1 MTQDLE
7 TRIRLIEDRIAI
19 SELRAR
25 YCFLVDHG
33 KGREAVDLFTEDG
46 EFHGPVKSYRGRQ
59 EQLRHYDE
67 HVLSGMWHFISNE
80 IIQIDGDSATGQ
92 CYCHMPSVC
101 NGESYVCACR
111 YDDVLTKQDGSWK
124 FKSRTVTFY
133 YFVPLKE
140 GWAKERMQFP
150 SPQAATS
157 AHLPAPLYAR
167 GRLSD

>member
-7 TRIRLIEDRIAI
+7 ARITKIEDRIAI

-46 EFHGPVKSYRGRQ
+46 EFHGPVKIYRGRE
-59 EQLRHYDE
+59 EQLKHYTE
-67 HVLSGMWHFISNE
+67 HTLSGMWHFICNE
-80 IIQIDGDSATGQ
+80 IIEIDGNSAVGQ
-92 CYCHMPSVC
+92 CYCNMPSVFK
-101 NGESYVCACR
+101 GESYVCACQ
-111 YDDVLTKQDGSWK
+111 YDDVLVKLEGKWK
-124 FKSRTVTFY
+124 FKSRKVTFY

-150 SPQAATS
+150 SAA
-157 AHLPAPLYAR
+157 
-167 GRLSD
+167 